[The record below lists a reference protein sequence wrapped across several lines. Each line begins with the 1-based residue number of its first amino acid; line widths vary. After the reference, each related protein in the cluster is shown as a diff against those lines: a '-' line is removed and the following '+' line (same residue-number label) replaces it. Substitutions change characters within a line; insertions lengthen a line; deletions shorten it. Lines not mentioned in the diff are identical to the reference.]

1 MAWRPLV
8 EGCPEAGLT
17 VPYSGNQPMTR
28 VQYEWVLE
36 SRLRE
41 LIDKDRKRARVIL
54 TDSPDL
60 YPDLYQ
66 VVMDCEPDGWPTG
79 IVACG
84 QMQIRLN
91 QVDWESGGQY
101 RMLRLSELPSL
112 EQITEA
118 IPSCR

>member
-54 TDSPDL
+54 D
-60 YPDLYQ
+60 
-66 VVMDCEPDGWPTG
+66 
-79 IVACG
+79 
-84 QMQIRLN
+84 RLPGP
-91 QVDWESGGQY
+91 VPRLVSGGDG
-101 RMLRLSELPSL
+101 L
-112 EQITEA
+112 
-118 IPSCR
+118 

>member
-1 MAWRPLV
+1 
-8 EGCPEAGLT
+8 
-17 VPYSGNQPMTR
+17 MTR